1 MELPKEK
8 RQELLKIGLSNQQI
22 DKAWKLTMEKRK
34 LKKEKVGNA

>member
-1 MELPKEK
+1 MKLLKEK
-8 RQELLKIGLSNQQI
+8 RQELLKIGLSNEQI